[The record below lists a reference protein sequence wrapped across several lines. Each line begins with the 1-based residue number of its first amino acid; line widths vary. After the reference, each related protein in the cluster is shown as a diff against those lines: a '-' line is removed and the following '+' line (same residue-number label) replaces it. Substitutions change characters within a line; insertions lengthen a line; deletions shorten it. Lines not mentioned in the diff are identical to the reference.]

1 MGSVYVKGLW
11 RRNEVRRSEVE
22 IGRKTFSRS
31 LFHCLLSA
39 ETRKW
44 KKREKTVSETELW
57 TLRFNKSRGFSTRP
71 WAKSGLGHFLF

>member
-22 IGRKTFSRS
+22 IGRKTFSRA
-31 LFHCLLSA
+31 LFHCLLST

-71 WAKSGLGHFLF
+71 RAK